1 MDRQRYIEG
10 FTAGVSAFVIWG
22 FLPLYWKLVGALT
35 PYQIFA
41 QRVVWSFLFILLV
54 LKLKKNMKRFKAVVA
69 SPENW
74 VRTLLPSVF
83 ISINWLLYIWAVNNG
98 YVLESSL
105 GYFINPLI
113 LTLFGA
119 VFYKEQLTKLQK
131 VGLVFAGSGVL
142 MKTFLYGQFPF
153 VAITL
158 ACSFAIYGLLK
169 KRSPLTSLDGL
180 GFETLIIGIPS
191 LAYMIFSEVGG
202 TGITGN
208 LPWLFWGLIV
218 LSGPIT
224 AIPLL
229 LYAES
234 AKKLP
239 LNVVGF
245 LQYIAPTIMMVI
257 GVLVFEEPFGF
268 KVLLPFIPI
277 WVGLI
282 FFSYSQYQVLSG
294 VKQPVS

>member
-294 VKQPVS
+294 AKQPVS